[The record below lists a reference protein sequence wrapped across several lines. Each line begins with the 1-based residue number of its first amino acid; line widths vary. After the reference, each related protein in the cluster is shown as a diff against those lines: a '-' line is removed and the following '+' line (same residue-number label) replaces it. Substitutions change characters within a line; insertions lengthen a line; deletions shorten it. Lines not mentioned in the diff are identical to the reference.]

1 MVLFGHVDTV
11 HRIAYM
17 LIGCLGCGLAL
28 FLIGWIVK
36 RRKVRSGYDFK
47 RRNDVEEA
55 VWVDK
60 SDATKFRETKE
71 SPLEASEAGSVVS
84 PVAEVDEEGD
94 GDVDGNARPDSP
106 VRKVNNVRV
115 VKSYPF

>member
-1 MVLFGHVDTV
+1 M
-11 HRIAYM
+11 
-17 LIGCLGCGLAL
+17 
-28 FLIGWIVK
+28 
-36 RRKVRSGYDFK
+36 
-47 RRNDVEEA
+47 EEA

-60 SDATKFRETKE
+60 SDATKFRETRG

-84 PVAEVDEEGD
+84 PVAEVDEEGNGD
-94 GDVDGNARPDSP
+94 VDVDGNARPDSP